1 MFGAMGQPLPPS
13 LDTMTPEQYVH
24 TRVFREQGYSNHR
37 MPQYRDHTEAAQATC
52 QASGFSPETNTG
64 NVLSSPTSY
73 SQSHPNMDVFW
84 ENKHFADC
92 KLVCKEGREVLTH
105 RLVLAAHNA
114 FFYQLLT
121 STASVDQDMAVIMM
135 PDYSREDVVKMVGKL
150 YNFKVK
156 SSAFL
161 LDENFHEYR
170 ITDADPTKKIKMRT
184 RSCSFSKDIPLLK
197 TTSRISNRSS
207 EYLFDSLN
215 ENRPSNENHN
225 GASSEELDISEI
237 TKFGDK
243 RELMESLIL
252 KSGAS
257 ELSPTYSCR
266 VPGCLFSVKKSLLC
280 IKGHILAEHWSNVS

>member
-1 MFGAMGQPLPPS
+1 M
-13 LDTMTPEQYVH
+13 H
-24 TRVFREQGYSNHR
+24 
-37 MPQYRDHTEAAQATC
+37 
-52 QASGFSPETNTG
+52 
-64 NVLSSPTSY
+64 VL
-73 SQSHPNMDVFW
+73 H
-84 ENKHFADC
+84 
-92 KLVCKEGREVLTH
+92 
-105 RLVLAAHNA
+105 
-114 FFYQLLT
+114 
-121 STASVDQDMAVIMM
+121 VI
-135 PDYSREDVVKMVGKL
+135 L
-150 YNFKVK
+150 QVK

-225 GASSEELDISEI
+225 RASSEELDISEI